1 MSSPAY
7 LLVAHGSRDPRPAK
21 IVNHLAVQMRER
33 LGGHPVGTAALDC
46 QPQPLHEQL
55 ERFCQQVQSPVQIL
69 PLFLLPGVHVREDI
83 PEEVAIA
90 RSHLPDSQTIEI
102 LPYLGSH
109 DGLSQVLREQIQA
122 RGDCQAW
129 ILLAHGSRRPGGNA
143 PIEAIAAQLP
153 QQVGRPVR
161 PAYWSVEPSL
171 ERQLDEYEQAGYAR
185 VGVLPYFLCPGGLT
199 DAISEQLRSRSG
211 LHLDLSETLSESPHL
226 IEVLLDL
233 RQRVPVPFAG

>member
-7 LLVAHGSRDPRPAK
+7 LLVAHGSRDPRPAQ
-21 IVNHLAVQMRER
+21 IVDHLADVMAAR

-55 ERFCQQVQSPVQIL
+55 QRFCQQVQRPVQIL
-69 PLFLLPGVHVREDI
+69 PLFLLPGVHVKEDI

-109 DGLSQVLREQIQA
+109 EGLSQVLREQIQA
-122 RGDCQAW
+122 QPDCQAW

-143 PIEAIAAQLP
+143 PIEALAAQLP
-153 QQVGRPVR
+153 EQVGRPVR

-171 ERQLDEYEQAGYAR
+171 ETQLDDYQQAGYER

-199 DAISEQLRSRSG
+199 DAIGEQLRSRSG
-211 LHLDLSETLSESPHL
+211 PHLYLSETLSESQHL

-233 RQRVPVPFAG
+233 CQRVPLHPIG

>member
-7 LLVAHGSRDPRPAK
+7 LLVAHGSRDPRPGG
-21 IVNHLAVQMRER
+21 IVNHLAAQMRKR
-33 LGGHPVGTAALDC
+33 LGEHPVGTAALDC

-55 ERFCQQVQSPVQIL
+55 ETFCRQVQCPVQIL

-90 RSHLPDSQTIEI
+90 RSHLPKSQTIEI

-109 DGLSQVLREQIQA
+109 RGLSNVLREQIQA
-122 RGDCQAW
+122 QPEYQAW
-129 ILLAHGSRRPGGNA
+129 LLLAHGSRRPGGNA

-171 ERQLDEYEQAGYAR
+171 EAQLDDYQQAGYER

-199 DAISEQLRSRSG
+199 DAIGEQLRSRPG
-211 LHLDLSETLSESPHL
+211 LHLYLSETLSEAPDL

-233 RQRVPVPFAG
+233 SQRVPLNPVR